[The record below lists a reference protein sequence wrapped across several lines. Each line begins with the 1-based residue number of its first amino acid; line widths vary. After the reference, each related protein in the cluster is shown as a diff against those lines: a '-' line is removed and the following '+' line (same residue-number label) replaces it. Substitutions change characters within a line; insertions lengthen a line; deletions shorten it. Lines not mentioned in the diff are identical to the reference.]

1 MIAGVMV
8 GSSML
13 HFQSD
18 KFNISNELYITVYIY
33 LFVVFARFA
42 SIGVFYKYL
51 KKLGEGLSLKQIFA
65 LTFTGLKGGIGI
77 ALAMQAYR
85 SKDFEHMISYLI
97 LMHVTSNSLITL
109 FIHGTTASL
118 LVNALGISSQ
128 KKVQYKFFKEY
139 LHSFKASVY
148 QRMLYLK
155 QQTGTD
161 TMIQWDEVEAQ
172 IGLPTYVKMAQ

>member
-51 KKLGEGLSLKQIFA
+51 KKLGEGLSLK
-65 LTFTGLKGGIGI
+65 
-77 ALAMQAYR
+77 
-85 SKDFEHMISYLI
+85 
-97 LMHVTSNSLITL
+97 
-109 FIHGTTASL
+109 
-118 LVNALGISSQ
+118 
-128 KKVQYKFFKEY
+128 
-139 LHSFKASVY
+139 
-148 QRMLYLK
+148 
-155 QQTGTD
+155 
-161 TMIQWDEVEAQ
+161 
-172 IGLPTYVKMAQ
+172 

>member
-18 KFNISNELYITVYIY
+18 LFDISNELYITVYIY

-42 SIGVFYKYL
+42 SIGMFMKYL
-51 KKLGEGLSLKQIFA
+51 KKLGEGLNWREIFA
-65 LTFTGLKGGIGI
+65 LTFTGLKGAIGI
-77 ALAMQAYR
+77 ALAMQTYR
-85 SKDFEHMISYLI
+85 SQDFEHLISYLI

-118 LVNALGISSQ
+118 LVNLLGISSQ
-128 KKVQYKFFKEY
+128 KKVEYKFFK
-139 LHSFKASVY
+139 
-148 QRMLYLK
+148 
-155 QQTGTD
+155 
-161 TMIQWDEVEAQ
+161 
-172 IGLPTYVKMAQ
+172 